1 MRPSGI
7 TGARSTMNTSRGSPA
22 FSIQA
27 MELRRI
33 FRKRAGWFRSG
44 EEIVAVKGVSFAV
57 PHGTIF
63 GLLGPNGAGKTT
75 TIKMLSTLLVPTSGT
90 ATING
95 YDVMA
100 NEMDVRRQLGV
111 LFGGDR
117 GLYLQLSG
125 LENLRYFGRLY
136 GMTDEA
142 IGRRA
147 SELLATVDLLDRAD
161 ERVESWSRGM
171 RQRLH
176 IAKTLLHQP
185 SVLILDEPT
194 IGLDPG
200 AALDIRR
207 LIARLVP
214 EQTILLTTHDMHEA
228 EELCEEIAII
238 DHGEIVAQGS
248 PALLKARAKVER
260 QVVIHLAE
268 APEHGIGPIEERL
281 RAASAIHHTRHVIA
295 GTGTPML
302 FLRCDDTSA
311 ALNQALAVLHDEDAP
326 VTTIQV
332 REASLED
339 AFLAATG
346 REFDEVA
353 V

>member
-7 TGARSTMNTSRGSPA
+7 TGARSARSASRGSAA
-22 FSIQA
+22 FSIEA
-27 MELRRI
+27 TDLRRV

-44 EEIVAVKGVSFAV
+44 EEIVAVKQLSFAV
-57 PHGTIF
+57 PRGTIF

-75 TIKMLSTLLVPTSGT
+75 TIKLLSTLLVPTSGT

-95 YDVMA
+95 FDVVKH
-100 NEMDVRRQLGV
+100 EMDVRRQLGV

-147 SELLATVDLLDRAD
+147 AELLAAVDLLDRAD

-228 EELCEEIAII
+228 EELCAEIAII
-238 DHGEIVAQGS
+238 DHGEIVAQGT
-248 PALLKARAKVER
+248 PARLKALAAVER

-268 APEHGIGPIEERL
+268 PPAVGL
-281 RAASAIHHTRHVIA
+281 RAVEGRLQASPAVHHARHVVT
-295 GTGTPML
+295 GTGVPM
-302 FLRCDDTSA
+302 FMLRCDDTSA
-311 ALNQALAVLHDEDAP
+311 ALNEALAVLHAASAQ

-332 REASLED
+332 REPSLED

-346 REFDEVA
+346 REYEEVP